1 MTQKTFNFPLG
12 GGLDLTTPPAAIP
25 PGRVLSANNYEPDDE
40 GGYRRIAGYERFDG
54 RPSPSEA
61 SYWFIYFDQGTGTE
75 PVAGDI
81 VTGLTSTDTAEVL
94 FVVTNSGTWGVDAAG
109 WLVVLNATGLYSDNE
124 TLQVSAATIAIA
136 DGSLLVGGIAAEERP
151 ATTDALNETYLR
163 AAIEARRADILA
175 VPGAGPIRGVWLY
188 NDFVYAIR
196 DNIGQTL
203 GIMHKSSGT
212 GWGTVSLGEYVDFS
226 AGSTVAFTIGDTID
240 FSPSGASAEVVSV
253 GITSGSFAGN
263 DAAGRIYIKSRSGNP
278 TAADTI
284 ATTPATGTADCDSV
298 ATSVTLP
305 PGGKYEFYNYNFG
318 GNLGTYKM
326 WGVNG
331 VGRGFSYD
339 GTDFSPVHITGLTD
353 ALDKPEHTVAHKKH
367 LFYSIGSSVQHS
379 STGLPYEWNAVTG
392 ASEIATGDTVVAMQD
407 QPGGTLAI
415 FNRNRTY
422 ILYGNDI
429 NDWDLTDYNLEKG
442 AIEWS
447 VQDAGV
453 SIYFDDRGV
462 SILGQTDKFGDFAL
476 NSISELIDPL
486 IQFKKRLVNN
496 SVRIRSK
503 NQYRVFFS
511 DDTGLILRVD
521 SNPYHKRGAKYE
533 FMPIQYDNAVEV
545 ICSEEDLA
553 GFERTFFGSDNGFVY
568 EAEKGESFDGGLI
581 KFFLRLPFCHC
592 QSPRQ
597 QKRFHKA
604 TFQVDS
610 PDQPVINFS
619 PEFSYGKQQGTTQLP
634 VADFST
640 SGGEWDSDDFW
651 GNFIWDGQLVGEAE
665 AYIQGVGINASL
677 QIIGESNYE
686 RSHTWQSCT
695 YNFSMRGLR
704 R

>member
-1 MTQKTFNFPLG
+1 MTQRTFNFPLG
-12 GGLDLTTPPAAIP
+12 GGLDLTTPPAAID

-40 GGYRRIAGYERFDG
+40 GGYKRILGYERFDG
-54 RPSPSEA
+54 LPSPSEA

-75 PVAGDI
+75 PVAGNI
-81 VTGLTSTDTAEVL
+81 VTGLTSGDTAEVL

-109 WLVVLNATGLYSDNE
+109 WLVVVNATGLYSDNE

-136 DGSLLVGGIAAEERP
+136 DGALLTGGIAAEERP
-151 ATTDALNETYLR
+151 ATTDALNELYLR
-163 AAIEARRADILA
+163 TAIEARRAPIAA
-175 VPGAGPIRGVWLY
+175 VPGAGPIRGIWLY
-188 NDFVYAIR
+188 NDVVYAFR
-196 DNIGQTL
+196 DNVGQTE
-203 GIMHKSSGT
+203 GAMWASSAS
-212 GWGTVSLGEYVDFS
+212 GWTS
-226 AGSTVAFTIGDTID
+226 VALSSYID
-240 FSPSGASAEVVSV
+240 FISGNTAAFVIGETITQTTSGATGVVISTGV
-253 GITSGSFAGN
+253 TSGSFAGG
-263 DAAGRIYIKSRSGNP
+263 DAAGRVYIKSV
-278 TAADTI
+278 
-284 ATTPATGTADCDSV
+284 TGTWDNTNSFIGS
-298 ATSVTLP
+298 TSGGQGLSQSTLTALTLS

-318 GNLGTYKM
+318 GNIGTYSM

-331 VGRGFSYD
+331 VDRGFSFD
-339 GTDFSPVHITGLTD
+339 GTDFVQIHITGLTD
-353 ALDKPEHTVAHKKH
+353 VTDTPEHTVAHKKH

-379 STGLPYEWNAVTG
+379 STGLPYEWNAITG
-392 ASEIATGDTVVAMQD
+392 AAEIATGDTVVAMQD

-453 SIYFDDRGV
+453 SVYFDDRGV

-476 NSISELIDPL
+476 NSVSERVDPL

-511 DDTGLILRVD
+511 DGTGLILRLD
-521 SNPYHKRGAKYE
+521 NNPTRQNQLRYE
-533 FMPIQYDNAVEV
+533 FMPIQYDATIEV
-545 ICSEEDLA
+545 ICSEEDGA
-553 GFERTFFGSDNGFVY
+553 GYERTFFGSDDGFVY
-568 EAEKGESFDGGLI
+568 EAEKGESFDGNVI

-592 QSPRQ
+592 ASPRQ

-604 TFQVDS
+604 TFQVDA
-610 PDQPVINFS
+610 PDQTDILFS
-619 PEFSYGKQQGTTQLP
+619 PEFSYGKAAGTSRAP

-640 SGGEWDSDDFW
+640 SGGEWDANDFW
-651 GNFIWDGQLVGEAE
+651 GSFIWDGQLVGEAE

-677 QIIGESNYE
+677 QILGESNFE
-686 RSHTWQSCT
+686 RAHTWQSVT
-695 YNFSMRGLR
+695 YNFSRRGLR

>member
-12 GGLDLTTPPAAIP
+12 GGLDLTTPPAAIQ
-25 PGRVLSANNYEPDDE
+25 PGRVLSANNYEPEDE
-40 GGYRRIAGYERFDG
+40 GGYRRIAGYERYDG
-54 RPSPSEA
+54 QPSPSEA

-75 PVAGDI
+75 PVATDI
-81 VTGLTSTDTAEVL
+81 VTGLTSGDTAEVL
-94 FVVTNSGTWGVDAAG
+94 FVVTNSGSWGVDAAG
-109 WLVVLNATGLYSDNE
+109 WIVCVNATGLYSDNE

-136 DGSLLVGGIAAEERP
+136 DGSLLLGGIGAEEQP
-151 ATTDALNETYLR
+151 GASDALHEQYLR
-163 AAIEARRADILA
+163 AAIEARRTIIAA

-188 NDFVYAIR
+188 NDFVYAFR
-196 DNIGQTL
+196 DNVGQTE
-203 GIMHKSSGT
+203 GTMWASSASGWAQVSMPTYISYST
-212 GWGTVSLGEYVDFS
+212 GATAAFVEGETVTQAV
-226 AGSTVAFTIGDTID
+226 
-240 FSPSGASAEVVSV
+240 SGATGVVTSV
-253 GITSGSFAGN
+253 GVTSGSFSGG
-263 DAAGRIYIKSRSGNP
+263 DALGRVYIKSV
-278 TAADTI
+278 
-284 ATTPATGTADCDSV
+284 TGTWDNTNTFTGG
-298 ATSVTLP
+298 TSGGTAVSISTLTTLALV

-318 GNLGTYKM
+318 GNIGTLKM

-331 VGRGFSYD
+331 VDRGFSYD
-339 GTDFSPVHITGLTD
+339 GTDFVQIHVTGLAKAD
-353 ALDKPEHTVAHKKH
+353 DKPEHTVAHKKH

-379 STGLPYEWNAVTG
+379 STGLPYEWNALTG
-392 ASEIATGDTVVAMQD
+392 AAEIATGDTVVAMQD

-453 SIYFDDRGV
+453 SVYFDDRGV

-476 NSISELIDPL
+476 NSVSEKVDPL

-511 DDTGLILRVD
+511 DGTGLILRVD
-521 SNPYHKRGAKYE
+521 NNPGRSNQQAYE
-533 FMPIQYDNAVEV
+533 FMPIQYDASVEV
-545 ICSEEDLA
+545 ICSEEDAA
-553 GFERTFFGSDNGFVY
+553 GFERTFFGSDTGFVF
-568 EAEKGESFDGGLI
+568 EAEKGESFDGALI

-592 QSPRQ
+592 RSPRQ

-604 TFQVDS
+604 TFQVDA
-610 PDQPVINFS
+610 PDQTDISFS
-619 PEFSYGKQQGTTQLP
+619 PEFSYGKSLGTTELP

-640 SGGEWDSDDFW
+640 SGGEWDADAFW
-651 GNFIWDGQLVGEAE
+651 GSFIWDGQLVGEAE

-686 RSHTWQSCT
+686 RAHTWQSVT